1 MPLTLPGHKRPL
13 PKLTPP
19 ASGTFDKATQ
29 GGPKEGL
36 LALAANIERTSN
48 RLPNGQMKDFQTKA
62 RESRERAIQ
71 ERRGE
76 GTFSKMMQAKR
87 AAPGSAENPNYVG
100 LVPTGRITTN
110 LPIQSL
116 GSPTA
121 ASAPA
126 PASAPALAPAPAA
139 PRYEDPTGTTLGY
152 RTSASAALGGGMG
165 MGEDQYVVR
174 KRLLG
179 Y

>member
-1 MPLTLPGHKRPL
+1 MPLTLPGQKRPL

-29 GGPKEGL
+29 GGPQEGL
-36 LALAANIERTSN
+36 LALADNIARPSN

-62 RESRERAIQ
+62 KESRERAIQ

-126 PASAPALAPAPAA
+126 PAPAPAPAA

>member
-1 MPLTLPGHKRPL
+1 MPLTLPGQKRPL

-36 LALAANIERTSN
+36 LALADNIARPSN

-62 RESRERAIQ
+62 KESRERAIQ

-126 PASAPALAPAPAA
+126 PAPAA

-165 MGEDQYVVR
+165 IDENQYVVR

>member
-1 MPLTLPGHKRPL
+1 MPLTRPGQKRPL

-36 LALAANIERTSN
+36 LALAANKERPSN

-62 RESRERAIQ
+62 KESRERAIQ

-76 GTFSKMMQAKR
+76 GTFGKMMQAKR

-126 PASAPALAPAPAA
+126 PAPAPAA

-165 MGEDQYVVR
+165 IDENQYVVR

>member
-1 MPLTLPGHKRPL
+1 MPLTLPGQKRPL

-36 LALAANIERTSN
+36 LALADNIARPSN

-126 PASAPALAPAPAA
+126 PAPAPAPAA

-165 MGEDQYVVR
+165 IDENQYVVR

>member
-1 MPLTLPGHKRPL
+1 MPLTLPGQKRPL

-36 LALAANIERTSN
+36 LALADNIARPSN

-126 PASAPALAPAPAA
+126 PAPAPAPAA

>member
-1 MPLTLPGHKRPL
+1 MPLTRPGQKRPL

-36 LALAANIERTSN
+36 LALADNIARPSN

-126 PASAPALAPAPAA
+126 PAPAPAPAA

>member
-1 MPLTLPGHKRPL
+1 MALPPLNTSETK
-13 PKLTPP
+13 PKLTRP
-19 ASGTFDKATQ
+19 
-29 GGPKEGL
+29 
-36 LALAANIERTSN
+36 SN

-62 RESRERAIQ
+62 KESRERAIQ

-76 GTFSKMMQAKR
+76 GTFGKMMQAKR

-126 PASAPALAPAPAA
+126 PALAPAPAPAA

-165 MGEDQYVVR
+165 IDENQYVVR